1 MATLTVTVSESVVL
15 QGRNH
20 GTTNTKS
27 ITGVTE
33 VFKRIVNLDAT
44 NEVTLYTCSAALAEG
59 GSSFD
64 SDTLKYSRITNIGS
78 NVVILIVGT
87 KSNAGTVVHQLAVG
101 ASFLIFDHQGSFDMA
116 AADIAKAAVALST
129 PADDIAIVT
138 AYSAS
143 SAGSVEVL
151 VCQ

>member
-1 MATLTVTVSESVVL
+1 MATLTVTVSENIIL

-33 VFKRIVNLDAT
+33 VFKRIVGLDST
-44 NEVTLYTCSAALAEG
+44 NDVTLYSCSAGAAEG
-59 GSSFD
+59 GATFD
-64 SDTLKYSRITNIGS
+64 SDNLKYARITNVGS
-78 NVVILIVGT
+78 NVANISVST
-87 KSNAGTVVHQLAVG
+87 KSDAGVMWHQLG
-101 ASFLIFDHQGSFDMA
+101 AGCSFLIFDHQGSFDMA
-116 AADIAKAAVALST
+116 ATDVAKAAVALAT
-129 PADDIAIVT
+129 PADDVAAVT

-143 SAGSVEVL
+143 STTKVEVL